1 MNNIATTEHPPE
13 NPITL
18 AKRGRRPELPDP
30 LPRLIGMGTTSDL
43 RFPEDGSAYEVRRMK
58 PGWQPPPLK
67 SETETLARQ
76 TLAALD
82 AYLAPG
88 PITETA
94 ARIVVMREHFY
105 VPDRPESMAEKVDG
119 DWLDALAE
127 YPAWAVNQAAKD
139 WIATEAR
146 RPAPSA
152 IKARCERLVK
162 EARHERA
169 IIAKALDHHE
179 RSTTPAAAKANAMIA
194 DLASRMQM
202 NPNG

>member
-1 MNNIATTEHPPE
+1 MNNIATLEHPPG
-13 NPITL
+13 NPVSL
-18 AKRGRRPELPDP
+18 AKRGHRPELPDP
-30 LPRLIGMGTTSDL
+30 LPRLIRMATTSDL
-43 RFPEDGSAYEVRRMK
+43 RFPEDGPAYEVRRIT

-67 SETETLARQ
+67 PETETLARQ

-88 PITETA
+88 PIA
-94 ARIVVMREHFY
+94 GIGARVVVMLEHFY
-105 VPDRPESMAEKVDG
+105 VPDRSESMAEKVGG

-127 YPAWAVNQAAKD
+127 YPVWAVDRAAKD

-169 IIAKALDHHE
+169 IIAKALDYHE
-179 RSTTPAAAKANAMIA
+179 RTAHPTAAKANAMIA
-194 DLASRMQM
+194 DLEGRMQM
-202 NPNG
+202 RAD